1 MASVWDWLSDR
12 ADRTFNGNI
21 SADERRKREREE
33 AEAAERQ
40 RLIEAQRLADLEAQ
54 QAGYIDD
61 AYAADQYR
69 KQQDQARTNTASAI
83 EIGRQNVAAGPSST
97 QYRTEPAPYVADK
110 KARLTSD
117 PFLVVEDEQVDPTPS
132 PMAYVLTGET
142 YTDPSQAP
150 AAAKPESKSNAFWDF
165 LGLQDQE
172 DRKRWSN
179 GMLRAGGAILGAGT
193 PDWAEALGKGVG
205 AYAKAGD
212 DYDKA
217 AQDRT
222 LIDQKRRA
230 NEIALAE
237 GEKSKSVQ
245 AQIARIYQDAGPNG
259 LSSTQK
265 QQVASLYAGIGEFKA
280 AQELLGTN
288 VKPVNYQKGETY
300 YSPEGAL
307 YTQVFDPATGRTAML
322 DTSGNVVTDQSVIN
336 TLRIDDKKR
345 AGGAGGMP
353 ELTKGEEKRDE
364 EFGKNYETT
373 ANDYNRNQVQIA
385 QLDETI
391 RILETTPNASG
402 NIVLE
407 NAPAFLKPYINT
419 DGTIARE
426 KTYEVVQGTLRQ
438 VLGAQFTEREGEMI
452 MARAFNPN
460 LPVDE
465 NVKRVRAL
473 AEMLKSNSQQ
483 NINKLNYFD
492 QNGTLKGFRG
502 NYLSADDISNNV
514 FGDNGNRPQSN
525 MPLSRQRQL
534 PAHLR
539 PRG

>member
-1 MASVWDWLSDR
+1 MASVWDFLTGNRPDYIQEIERKKREEEEAIRAEMERERLQDQYAREDAARDSTAFRDAVTIGR
-12 ADRTFNGNI
+12 NNAIAGAASPAHIRTEQPSAYIADRKT
-21 SADERRKREREE
+21 
-33 AEAAERQ
+33 
-40 RLIEAQRLADLEAQ
+40 
-54 QAGYIDD
+54 
-61 AYAADQYR
+61 
-69 KQQDQARTNTASAI
+69 
-83 EIGRQNVAAGPSST
+83 
-97 QYRTEPAPYVADK
+97 
-110 KARLTSD
+110 RLTPD
-117 PFLVVEDEQVDPTPS
+117 PILLVEDEQVDPTPS

-142 YTDPSQAP
+142 YSDPATPAP
-150 AAAKPESKSNAFWDF
+150 AAGAKPETKSNAFWDF
-165 LGLQDQE
+165 LGLRDAE

-179 GMLRAGGAILGAGT
+179 GMLQAGGAILGAGT
-193 PDWAEALGKGVG
+193 PDWAEALGKGIG
-205 AYAKAGD
+205 AYGKAGEN
-212 DYDKA
+212 YDKA
-217 AQDRT
+217 AQDRAVF
-222 LIDQKRRA
+222 DQKRRA

-245 AQIARIYQDAGPNG
+245 AQIARIYQNAGPNG
-259 LSSTQK
+259 LSSAQR
-265 QQVASLYAGIGEFKA
+265 QQVAGLYAEIGEFKA

-322 DTSGNVVTDQSVIN
+322 DTSGNVITDQSVIN

-373 ANDYNRNQVQIA
+373 AVDYNRNQVQIA

-391 RILETTPNASG
+391 RILETTPSASG

-407 NAPAFLKPYINT
+407 NAPAFLKPYLNP

-438 VLGAQFTEREGEMI
+438 VLGAQFTEKEGEMI

-460 LPVDE
+460 LPVEE
-465 NVKRVRAL
+465 NVKRVKAL

-483 NINKLNYFD
+483 NISKLNYFD

-514 FGDNGNRPQSN
+514 FGDNGNRTQSN

>member
-12 ADRTFNGNI
+12 ADRTFNGTI

-83 EIGRQNVAAGPSST
+83 EIGRQNVAAGPSSA
-97 QYRTEPAPYVADK
+97 QYQTNQPARYVADK

-142 YTDPSQAP
+142 YSDPSQTP
-150 AAAKPESKSNAFWDF
+150 SVKPESKSNAFWDF

-245 AQIARIYQDAGPNG
+245 A
-259 LSSTQK
+259 LTCHC
-265 QQVASLYAGIGEFKA
+265 EF
-280 AQELLGTN
+280 
-288 VKPVNYQKGETY
+288 P
-300 YSPEGAL
+300 PEWIR
-307 YTQVFDPATGRTAML
+307 VRPIKGRTHEEAAIY
-322 DTSGNVVTDQSVIN
+322 G
-336 TLRIDDKKR
+336 R
-345 AGGAGGMP
+345 ADYCGVEGAGGW
-353 ELTKGEEKRDE
+353 
-364 EFGKNYETT
+364 
-373 ANDYNRNQVQIA
+373 
-385 QLDETI
+385 
-391 RILETTPNASG
+391 
-402 NIVLE
+402 
-407 NAPAFLKPYINT
+407 
-419 DGTIARE
+419 
-426 KTYEVVQGTLRQ
+426 
-438 VLGAQFTEREGEMI
+438 REGG
-452 MARAFNPN
+452 RP
-460 LPVDE
+460 LPQAWNFRS
-465 NVKRVRAL
+465 NVL
-473 AEMLKSNSQQ
+473 QLESQ
-483 NINKLNYFD
+483 IRRHGGL
-492 QNGTLKGFRG
+492 
-502 NYLSADDISNNV
+502 
-514 FGDNGNRPQSN
+514 
-525 MPLSRQRQL
+525 
-534 PAHLR
+534 
-539 PRG
+539 

>member
-12 ADRTFNGNI
+12 ADRTFNGTI

-83 EIGRQNVAAGPSST
+83 EIGRQNVAAGPSSA
-97 QYRTEPAPYVADK
+97 QYRTDQPARYVEDR
-110 KARLTSD
+110 KAHLTSD
-117 PFLVVEDEQVDPTPS
+117 PILVVEDEQVDPTPS

-150 AAAKPESKSNAFWDF
+150 SAKPESKSNAFWDF
-165 LGLQDQE
+165 LGLQDAE

-222 LIDQKRRA
+222 LIDQKHRA

-245 AQIARIYQDAGPNG
+245 AQIARIYQDAGPGG
-259 LSSTQK
+259 LSPTQK

-280 AQELLGTN
+280 AQELLSTN

-353 ELTKGEEKRDE
+353 DLTKGEEKRDE

-438 VLGAQFTEREGEMI
+438 VLGAQFTEKEGEMI

>member
-12 ADRTFNGNI
+12 ADRTFNGTI

-40 RLIEAQRLADLEAQ
+40 RLIEAQRLADIEAQ

-69 KQQDQARTNTASAI
+69 KQQNQARTNTAAAI
-83 EIGRQNVAAGPSST
+83 EIGRQNVIASPSSA
-97 QYRTEPAPYVADK
+97 QYRTEQPAPYVADR
-110 KARLTSD
+110 KARLTSE

-150 AAAKPESKSNAFWDF
+150 SAKPESKSNAFWDF

-438 VLGAQFTEREGEMI
+438 VLGAQFTEKEGEMI